1 MAELHALRYALCPMW
16 DLQLL
21 RGRRRTLKIDHILKE
36 IKKVELV
43 QLTQDLIRIPS
54 VRRQGIQGGE
64 EEVALFLAHLLEK
77 MGLDVVVEE
86 VEPCSLNVIGV
97 LEGQE
102 GGPCLMFECHTD
114 VVTEGDASEWKYG
127 PYEGRLVGNR
137 IYGRGACDTKGNL
150 AAAVKAVQAINQS
163 DIPFRGKILLGILV
177 DEEGMMSGVKHF
189 IRQGWANGVSAA
201 IICEP
206 VDNHLCIT
214 QKGALRA
221 ELITSGKMGHGAMPL
236 VGFNPIPPMVSIL
249 EKIRRLEAEEIER
262 LERDTFLGYPSIT
275 PTVLQAPVKGEPQL
289 NVIPQQ
295 CRALLDI
302 RTIPGQSHETLKK
315 ELENIVQ
322 EEERSIC
329 ASLESGPLKE
339 NREEFQKGLSKG
351 ISFQAKL
358 HVFEDRPWTKTSRD
372 EPIVQAVSRAYRS
385 VTGQEPIYDG
395 VPGATDG
402 TFLSA
407 WAGIPIVTLGAGKWM
422 IPHQKDEWVS
432 VEDLCL
438 TAKIYAAS
446 ALEFLKGTD

>member
-1 MAELHALRYALCPMW
+1 MKLDRL
-16 DLQLL
+16 
-21 RGRRRTLKIDHILKE
+21 LKE
-36 IKKVELV
+36 IKREELI
-43 QLTQDLIRIPS
+43 QLTQDLIKIPS
-54 VRRQGIQGGE
+54 VRRQGSGGSE
-64 EEVALFLAHLLEK
+64 KEVALFLSRLLEE

-86 VEPCSLNVIGV
+86 VEPGAPNVIGV
-97 LEGQE
+97 LQGQSE
-102 GGPCLMFECHTD
+102 GPCLMLECHTD

-127 PYEGRLVGNR
+127 PFEGRLSGNR

-150 AAAVKAVQAINQS
+150 AAAVQAVKAISQS
-163 DIPFRGKILLGILV
+163 GIPLNGKILLGILV

-189 IRQGWANGVSAA
+189 IRQGWAKGVNAA

-221 ELITSGKMGHGAMPL
+221 ELMTTGKMSHGAMPL
-236 VGFNPIPPMVSIL
+236 SGLNPIPPMISIL
-249 EKIRRLEAEEIER
+249 EKMRQLEEEEIER
-262 LERDTFLGYPSIT
+262 LGKDPFLGYPSIT

-289 NVIPQQ
+289 NVVPYQ

-302 RTIPGQSHETLKK
+302 RTIPGQSHELLKK
-315 ELENIVQ
+315 HLEDIVR
-322 EEERSIC
+322 EEERSTHE
-329 ASLESGPLKE
+329 SLLSGPLKQI
-339 NREEFQKGLSKG
+339 RESLEKGLSKG
-351 ISFQAKL
+351 ILFEARL
-358 HVFEDRPWTKTSRD
+358 NFFEDRPWTKTPED

-385 VTGQEPIYDG
+385 VAGEEPIYDG

-407 WAGIPIVTLGAGKWM
+407 WAGIPIVTIGAGNRT

-432 VEDLCL
+432 VDDLCL

-446 ALEFLKGTD
+446 AIEYLKP

>member
-1 MAELHALRYALCPMW
+1 
-16 DLQLL
+16 
-21 RGRRRTLKIDHILKE
+21 
-36 IKKVELV
+36 
-43 QLTQDLIRIPS
+43 
-54 VRRQGIQGGE
+54 
-64 EEVALFLAHLLEK
+64 
-77 MGLDVVVEE
+77 
-86 VEPCSLNVIGV
+86 
-97 LEGQE
+97 
-102 GGPCLMFECHTD
+102 MFECHTD

-127 PYEGRLVGNR
+127 PYEGRLVRNR

-150 AAAVKAVQAINQS
+150 AAAVKAVQAISQS
-163 DIPFRGKILLGILV
+163 GIPFNGKILLGILV

-189 IRQGWANGVSAA
+189 IRQGWANRVNAA

-221 ELITSGKMGHGAMPL
+221 ELITSGKMSHGAMPL
-236 VGFNPIPPMVSIL
+236 AGFNPIPPMVSIL
-249 EKIRRLEAEEIER
+249 EKIRQLEEEEIGR
-262 LERDTFLGYPSIT
+262 LGKDTFLGFPSIT
-275 PTVLQAPVKGEPQL
+275 PTVLHAPVKGEPQL

-302 RTIPGQSHETLKK
+302 RTVPGQSHEALKK
-315 ELENIVQ
+315 QLEDIVQ
-322 EEERSIC
+322 EEERSIR
-329 ASLESGPLKE
+329 ASLQSGPLKGI
-339 NREEFQKGLSKG
+339 REEFQKGLSKG

-385 VTGQEPIYDG
+385 ITGQEPIYDG

-432 VEDLCL
+432 VEDLYL

-446 ALEFLKGTD
+446 ALEFLKL